1 MIQAPPPVISL
12 AVESSAESEI
22 PRQAVIGN
30 SLDSFKVVKPNRTNR
45 PVRRLVSEPASNQA
59 KPARQA
65 ARLGSVATAARL
77 QIKQNGKGKQES
89 WTVAT
94 STKPA
99 TKGSKQTSFRVR
111 VSDVGFRVCLVFY
124 DDDGLRRER
133 YLCYL
138 SATEW
143 KAVKRGSLANFTKV
157 IADKLSERAA
167 KEDADNEKL
176 DELLSRVR
184 AFA

>member
-1 MIQAPPPVISL
+1 ML
-12 AVESSAESEI
+12 
-22 PRQAVIGN
+22 RQTVIGH
-30 SLDSFKVVKPNRTNR
+30 SLDSFNAVKPNRTNR
-45 PVRRLVSEPASNQA
+45 PRRLVSEPASNQA

-94 STKPA
+94 STKPS

-124 DDDGLRRER
+124 DEAGKRRER

-138 SATEW
+138 SASEW
-143 KAVKRGSLANFTKV
+143 KQAKRGNLASFAQIVT
-157 IADKLSERAA
+157 DKLIERAS
-167 KEDADNEKL
+167 KEDADGKKL
-176 DELLSRVR
+176 DELMRRVK
-184 AFA
+184 AFC